1 MATLQILP
9 VNVGNNKT
17 AQVIVLSPP
26 RQPVKILPKEQ
37 DQNASAVGG
46 VLQTALTPGGAV
58 LREHTKKR
66 IHFSKKALT
75 HPRPQSV
82 VKRNTRERNRIKAVN
97 QSKLLYYLFFLLLYY
112 HSWNLFSTHFA
123 AKSSLHSEEIAMD
136 IELIFQLKISNILW
150 VDKDYCAPDFE
161 NEIKKQSW

>member
-37 DQNASAVGG
+37 HHNTSAVGG

-82 VKRNTRERNRIKAVN
+82 VKRNTRERTRLKAVN
-97 QSKLLYYLFFLLLYY
+97 ERKPLSTTYYFSFYIIIHGFF
-112 HSWNLFSTHFA
+112 FQ
-123 AKSSLHSEEIAMD
+123 
-136 IELIFQLKISNILW
+136 LIFLPSVFFILKI
-150 VDKDYCAPDFE
+150 
-161 NEIKKQSW
+161 

>member
-9 VNVGNNKT
+9 VSVGNNKT

-26 RQPVKILPKEQ
+26 KQPVKILPKEQ
-37 DQNASAVGG
+37 TQNASVVGG
-46 VLQTALTPGGAV
+46 LLQTALTPGGAV

-97 QSKLLYYLFFLLLYY
+97 QSKLLCYLPII
-112 HSWNLFSTHFA
+112 
-123 AKSSLHSEEIAMD
+123 SLVILSFMEFC
-136 IELIFQLKISNILW
+136 FQLILLPK
-150 VDKDYCAPDFE
+150 VFF
-161 NEIKKQSW
+161 ILKK

>member
-9 VNVGNNKT
+9 VSSGNNET
-17 AQVIVLSPP
+17 VQVIVLSPL

-37 DQNASAVGG
+37 DKNASAVGG

-97 QSKLLYYLFFLLLYY
+97 QSKQLSTTN
-112 HSWNLFSTHFA
+112 HFSCYIIIHGIF
-123 AKSSLHSEEIAMD
+123 
-136 IELIFQLKISNILW
+136 FQLILLPK
-150 VDKDYCAPDFE
+150 VFFILKR
-161 NEIKKQSW
+161 

>member
-37 DQNASAVGG
+37 HHNTSAVGG

-97 QSKLLYYLFFLLLYY
+97 QSKQFPLPFISLVILSFMDF
-112 HSWNLFSTHFA
+112 FSTHFA
-123 AKSSLHSEEIAMD
+123 AKSFLHSEEIAMD
-136 IELIFQLKISNILW
+136 IELTF
-150 VDKDYCAPDFE
+150 V
-161 NEIKKQSW
+161 

>member
-46 VLQTALTPGGAV
+46 LLQTALTPGGAV

-97 QSKLLYYLFFLLLYY
+97 QSKQFSTTNYLKLIYIYISLVILSFMEFF
-112 HSWNLFSTHFA
+112 FSTHIA
-123 AKSSLHSEEIAMD
+123 AKSFFHSEEIAMD
-136 IELIFQLKISNILW
+136 IELIFR
-150 VDKDYCAPDFE
+150 
-161 NEIKKQSW
+161 

>member
-26 RQPVKILPKEQ
+26 RQPVKILPKAQ

-97 QSKLLYYLFFLLLYY
+97 QGKLLYYLFFSLVVFMVFFKTFCCQ
-112 HSWNLFSTHFA
+112 NLFNN
-123 AKSSLHSEEIAMD
+123 EDVAMD
-136 IELIFQLKISNILW
+136 IKLICQ
-150 VDKDYCAPDFE
+150 
-161 NEIKKQSW
+161 

>member
-97 QSKLLYYLFFLLLYY
+97 QSKQFSTTNYFSCYIIIHGIF
-112 HSWNLFSTHFA
+112 FSTHIA
-123 AKSSLHSEEIAMD
+123 AKSFFHSEEIAMD
-136 IELIFQLKISNILW
+136 IDYRAHFSMKNLKYFVSR
-150 VDKDYCAPDFE
+150 
-161 NEIKKQSW
+161 

>member
-37 DQNASAVGG
+37 DQNASTVGG

-136 IELIFQLKISNILW
+136 IELIFQLKISNIL
-150 VDKDYCAPDFE
+150 
-161 NEIKKQSW
+161 